1 MGYYVSNI
9 IGIRSGGVFS
19 GETDV
24 EDVKN
29 QIKKIVLE
37 MREESKKEESEIF
50 DPDLGWK
57 DGDPSHCMCDKELVG
72 SKGSYIVLAG
82 VFNYWTFNV
91 VEQFAKRL
99 SEEFGTHVML
109 MSWDEEQDIIKS
121 DVYLNGKSIKEI
133 NEDPIS
139 SALRRVV

>member
-9 IGIRSGGVFS
+9 IGIRTGGVFS

-29 QIKKIVLE
+29 RIREIVLK
-37 MREESKKEESEIF
+37 MREESEKGGSEIF

-72 SKGSYIVLAG
+72 SKGSYVVLAG
-82 VFNYWTFNV
+82 VFNYWTFNK
-91 VEQFAKRL
+91 VEQFAKRI

-109 MSWDEEQDIIKS
+109 MSWDEEHDVIKS
-121 DVYLNGKSIKEI
+121 NVYLGGKSIREI

-139 SALRRVV
+139 NIFRRLM

>member
-9 IGIRSGGVFS
+9 IGIRTGGVFS

-29 QIKKIVLE
+29 RIREIALK
-37 MREESKKEESEIF
+37 MREESEKEGSEIF

-72 SKGSYIVLAG
+72 SKGSYVVLAG
-82 VFNYWTFNV
+82 VFNYWTFNK

-109 MSWDEEQDIIKS
+109 MSWDEEHDVIKS
-121 DVYLNGKSIKEI
+121 NVYLGGKSIREI

-139 SALRRVV
+139 NIFRRLM

>member
-9 IGIRSGGVFS
+9 IGIRTGGVFS

-29 QIKKIVLE
+29 RIKKIVLE
-37 MREESKKEESEIF
+37 MREESKKEGSEIF

-72 SKGSYIVLAG
+72 SKGSYVVLAG
-82 VFNYWTFNV
+82 VFNYWTFNKA
-91 VEQFAKRL
+91 EQFAKRL

-109 MSWDEEQDIIKS
+109 MSWDEEHDIIKS
-121 DVYLNGKSIKEI
+121 DVYLGGKSIREI
-133 NEDPIS
+133 SEDPIS
-139 SALRRVV
+139 SALRRIV

>member
-9 IGIRSGGVFS
+9 IGIRTGGVFS

-29 QIKKIVLE
+29 RIKKIVLE
-37 MREESKKEESEIF
+37 MREESRKEGSEIF
-50 DPDLGWK
+50 DSDLGWK
-57 DGDPSHCMCDKELVG
+57 DGDPSHCMCEKELVG

-99 SEEFGTHVML
+99 SQEFGTYVML

-121 DVYLNGKSIKEI
+121 DVYLGGKSIREN

>member
-1 MGYYVSNI
+1 
-9 IGIRSGGVFS
+9 
-19 GETDV
+19 
-24 EDVKN
+24 VKN
-29 QIKKIVLE
+29 QE
-37 MREESKKEESEIF
+37 GSEIF

-57 DGDPSHCMCDKELVG
+57 DGDPSHCMCEKELVG

-99 SEEFGTHVML
+99 SQEFGTYVML

-121 DVYLNGKSIKEI
+121 DVYLGGKSIREN

>member
-1 MGYYVSNI
+1 MGYYISNI
-9 IGIRSGGVFS
+9 IGIRTGGVFS
-19 GETDV
+19 GEADV

-29 QIKKIVLE
+29 RIREIVLK
-37 MREESKKEESEIF
+37 MREESEKDGSEIF

-57 DGDPSHCMCDKELVG
+57 DGDPSHCMCEKELVG

-82 VFNYWTFNV
+82 VFNYWTFEK

-109 MSWDEEQDIIKS
+109 MSWDEEHDIIKS
-121 DVYLNGKSIKEI
+121 NVYLGGKSIREI

-139 SALRRVV
+139 NIFRRLM

>member
-9 IGIRSGGVFS
+9 IGIRTGGVFS

-29 QIKKIVLE
+29 RIRKIVLK
-37 MREESKKEESEIF
+37 MREESEKEGSEIF

-57 DGDPSHCMCDKELVG
+57 DGDPSHCMCEKELVG

-82 VFNYWTFNV
+82 VFNYWSFKAA
-91 VEQFAKRL
+91 EQFAKRL

-109 MSWDEEQDIIKS
+109 MSWDEEQDVIKS
-121 DVYLNGKSIKEI
+121 DVYLEGKSIREN

>member
-9 IGIRSGGVFS
+9 IGIRTGGVFS

-29 QIKKIVLE
+29 RIKKIVLE
-37 MREESKKEESEIF
+37 MREESKKRGGEALE
-50 DPDLGWK
+50 PDLGWQ

-72 SKGSYIVLAG
+72 SKGSYVVLAG
-82 VFNYWTFNV
+82 VFNYWTFNKA
-91 VEQFAKRL
+91 EQFAKRL

-109 MSWDEEQDIIKS
+109 MSWDEEHDIIKS
-121 DVYLNGKSIKEI
+121 DVYLGRKSIREV

-139 SALRRVV
+139 GVFRRIV

>member
-9 IGIRSGGVFS
+9 IGIRTGGVFS

-24 EDVKN
+24 EDVRN
-29 QIKKIVLE
+29 RIREIVLK
-37 MREESKKEESEIF
+37 MREESEKEGSEIF

-57 DGDPSHCMCDKELVG
+57 DGDPSHCMCEKELVG

-82 VFNYWTFNV
+82 VFNYWSFEAA
-91 VEQFAKRL
+91 EQFAKQL

-109 MSWDEEQDIIKS
+109 MSWDEEQDVIKS
-121 DVYLNGKSIKEI
+121 DVYLEGKSIREN